1 MTSAKI
7 ARIHNRILKQRKYQ
21 KRNNSSDLISLLN
34 KFLQF
39 IQTDRDYYYCYC
51 DRGIELAK
59 DFLKHN
65 QNIKQ
70 VARKV
75 IYTLSAEDY
84 NLRHIRFYI

>member
-1 MTSAKI
+1 MTSSKF
-7 ARIHNRILKQRKYQ
+7 ARIHNRLLKQRKYQ
-21 KRNNSSDLISLLN
+21 KRNSFPDPSSLLN

-39 IQTDRDYYYCYC
+39 IQTDRNYSYCYC

-65 QNIKQ
+65 HNIKQ

-75 IYTLSAEDY
+75 IYALSEEDY
-84 NLRHIRFYI
+84 YLRHLRFYI

>member
-1 MTSAKI
+1 MTSSKF
-7 ARIHNRILKQRKYQ
+7 ARIHNKLLKQRKYQ
-21 KRNNSSDLISLLN
+21 KRTNSPDLISLLN

-39 IQTDRDYYYCYC
+39 IQTDRNYSYCYC

-65 QNIKQ
+65 HNIKQ

-75 IYTLSAEDY
+75 IYALSEEDY
-84 NLRHIRFYI
+84 YLRHLRFYI